1 MKRLLTAAAASL
13 MLMLAL
19 VAPVGADPGPGCSDF
34 GAATASL
41 AKDPFSTFGV
51 SPFGKVVSG
60 VAHGSLAPVYA
71 GVSQLVQG
79 EHRGDLGYPCAK
91 FQP

>member
-1 MKRLLTAAAASL
+1 MKRLLISVAASL

-19 VAPVGADPGPGCSDF
+19 VAPVGATDPGPGCSDF
-34 GAATASL
+34 GAATAGL
-41 AKDPFSTFGV
+41 TKAWH
-51 SPFGKVVSG
+51 PFGQVVSG
-60 VAHGSLAPVYA
+60 VAHDGITANGKFYA

-91 FQP
+91 FRP